1 MTAKDLRDMNS
12 YADNKR
18 EDRLNAVIGL
28 MDDILTE
35 FGHKE
40 QILLSTERIRE
51 MRSLVVDARDGGS

>member
-18 EDRLNAVIGL
+18 KDSLNAVIGL